1 MTPPILD
8 WSAACEAGPARAGG
22 KGWQLGVLAEF
33 GAPVPPGFV
42 IDATASAGRHLGDP
56 LPASLVTTMAQTLE
70 SRGWDKQPLAVR
82 SSAAMEDS
90 ARASFAGVYRSVLN
104 VRGLDATVR
113 AVREVWDSR
122 WAPAAVAYR
131 QRLGIIDHDIAMAVV
146 IMPLLPAVA
155 SGIGFTTDPVSGR
168 DQFVIHAHW
177 GLGEALVSGQAEPDE
192 YRIQHNLMNDS
203 LSLIEQHRGRK
214 GRTTV
219 AAAGGGTELRDTPTE
234 LATRSVLT
242 IDQATALAELLR
254 DAAWALDYA
263 DPRYDV
269 EWIWD
274 GQQFWI
280 VQARPITARGRYT
293 YPALSNQPSV
303 WSRANSRDVVPDP
316 LSPLDWSLS
325 VLDQMLTQSTQ
336 LAGYEILPG
345 LQRTALRFG
354 RLYFETSIIQ
364 WEYFDGFDLAPKALN
379 RLIGGH
385 QPEIAVPKAT
395 LRERLARVRRS
406 VRYLRRCVRPR
417 LQAKAALQR
426 VRQQAATWLAMP
438 LPKDNAELAQQLR
451 EQFNVIRRAGDLFFL
466 QASSGSVVFILLDL
480 VEKYCPGEGH
490 PLTAVLL
497 AGGNPSV
504 TATQG
509 FELMKLA
516 RIAAADPRALG
527 WLRRPNRIGADWSRQ
542 LPEDSP
548 FRRAFAQFIQC
559 YGHRGV
565 YESYL
570 RNPRWREAPDYLF
583 DSIVNLMG
591 SDPAP
596 LHERQQQALI
606 QARRRVAGALPL
618 WYHPWLPLLI
628 KFATVEQNLREA
640 ARSAL
645 IAYFEVLRR
654 GALAVGQRFAEPSG
668 LDRPEDIFNLTFLEV
683 LGLAEGQL
691 AIVAAAKRAA
701 WRRGQVDNATMQV
714 GPEVIIEHDDVRPSS
729 APAATNAGEVQV
741 NLWQGTVV
749 SNGQAQG
756 LAHIAHHPTE
766 AVNMATGAILVVPS
780 TDPSWTPQFL
790 RAAALVMETG
800 GYLSH
805 GAIVAREFGIPAVV
819 NLPGI
824 LNSIGTGD
832 CLEVDGNRG
841 TVRRLKSI
849 G

>member
-1 MTPPILD
+1 MFIFD
-8 WSAACEAGPARAGG
+8 WSAAWLSGPLCVGG
-22 KGWQLGVLAEF
+22 KGWQLGALAEM

-42 IDATASAGRHLGDP
+42 ISAAAAAVRQVGDP
-56 LPASLVTTMAQTLE
+56 LTTDLVIALSRELE
-70 SRGWDKQPLAVR
+70 HRDWCDQALAVR
-82 SSAAMEDS
+82 SSACGEDS
-90 ARASFAGVYRSVLN
+90 GRASFAGIYRSCLN
-104 VRGLDATVR
+104 VRGVESTLR
-113 AVREVWDSR
+113 AVQEVLDSL
-122 WAPAAVAYR
+122 WAPAAAAYR
-131 QRLGIIDHDIAMAVV
+131 KRLGISNQDVAMAVV
-146 IMPLLPAVA
+146 VMPLLRAVA
-155 SGIGFTTDPVSGR
+155 SGIAFTCDPISGR
-168 DQFVIHAHW
+168 EDQIIIHAHW
-177 GLGEALVSGQAEPDE
+177 GLGEALVGGHAQGDE
-192 YRIQHNLMNDS
+192 YRLQENYADDS
-203 LSLIEQHRGRK
+203 LSLIDQRQGSEARM
-214 GRTTV
+214 TTIG
-219 AAAGGGTELRDTPTE
+219 ARGGTELCDTPAD
-234 LATRSVLT
+234 LVSRAVLSAE
-242 IDQATALAELLR
+242 QAIALGKLVQ
-254 DAAWALDYA
+254 DAANALDYA
-263 DPRYDV
+263 SPRYDV
-269 EWIWD
+269 EWVWD
-274 GQQFWI
+274 GKSFWI
-280 VQARPITARGRYT
+280 VQARPITVRGRYT
-293 YPALSNQPSV
+293 YPALSSQPSL

-325 VLDQMLTQSTQ
+325 VLDEMLTQSTQ

-345 LQRTALRFG
+345 LQRAALRYG

-364 WEYFDGFDLAPKALN
+364 WEFFDGFDVSPKAVNQLM
-379 RLIGGH
+379 GGH

-395 LRERLARVRRS
+395 FRQRLARVRRS
-406 VRYLRRCVRPR
+406 VRYVRRCVKPR
-417 LQAKAALQR
+417 CQAKAALQR
-426 VRQQAATWLAMP
+426 ARQQASLWLAMP

-466 QASSGSVVFILLDL
+466 QASSGSAVFILLDL

-490 PLTAVLL
+490 PLTAALL

-516 RIAAADPRALG
+516 RIAAADPTALA
-527 WLRRPNRIGADWSRQ
+527 WLRHSDRIGADWSRQ

-570 RNPRWREAPDYLF
+570 HNPRWREKPDYLF

-596 LHERQQQALI
+596 LRERQQQALI
-606 QARRRVAGALPL
+606 QARRRVTGALPL
-618 WYHPWLPLLI
+618 WYHPWLPSLI

-645 IAYFEVLRR
+645 IAYFEVLRH
-654 GALAVGQRFAEPSG
+654 GALAVGQRFTSPSG
-668 LDRPEDIFNLTFLEV
+668 LNRPEDIFNLTFLEV
-683 LGLAEGQL
+683 LGLAEGRL
-691 AIVAAAKRAA
+691 ANVAAARRAA
-701 WRRGQVDNATMQV
+701 WRRRQVENATMQV

-729 APAATNAGEVQV
+729 APAATSAGEAQV

-824 LNSIGTGD
+824 LESIGTGD